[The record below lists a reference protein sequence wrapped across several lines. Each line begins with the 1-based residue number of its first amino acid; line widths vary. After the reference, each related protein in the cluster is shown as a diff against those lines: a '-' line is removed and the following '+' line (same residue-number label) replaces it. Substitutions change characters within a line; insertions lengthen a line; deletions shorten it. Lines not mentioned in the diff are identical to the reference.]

1 MNIVEFLQIMSQS
14 IPQME
19 TELGRQMT
27 AEEKV
32 QVVKGALVKWNLTHP
47 DNWLTLPADFND

>member
-1 MNIVEFLQIMSQS
+1 MNIVEFLEIMSQS

-19 TELGRQMT
+19 AELGRPMSAQ
-27 AEEKV
+27 EKV
-32 QVVKGALVKWNLTHP
+32 QVVKGALAKWNLANP